1 MDDPSKP
8 KIFPPLQIECWVPFN
23 CSSIQLIQSPI
34 ISPILEITDKYN
46 ETYRAISKANK
57 RKQMRINKIKE
68 EQTDAENILVIIKKE
83 IVGNVELGKK
93 ARGSHIQL
101 GMDKVK
107 DVRSYQKPLYLYDLL
122 ELNDKNKSMIKMCTQ
137 HLILR

>member
-1 MDDPSKP
+1 
-8 KIFPPLQIECWVPFN
+8 
-23 CSSIQLIQSPI
+23 
-34 ISPILEITDKYN
+34 
-46 ETYRAISKANK
+46 
-57 RKQMRINKIKE
+57 MRINKIKE

-122 ELNDKNKSMIKMCTQ
+122 ELNDKNKSMIKMIVYAT
-137 HLILR
+137 LDFEIKESITRNNVEMYYT